1 MESNNSKSLLPKDLT
16 KDIIDRLNSIKGQVD
31 GISKMLEEGKD
42 PEQILNQFK
51 AAQKGLDKAHYL
63 LLDEV
68 YRKALAI
75 KIVNTVDA
83 CPGNCGNED
92 KIEYIRQQFPSFKL
106 DELTDRMQEIAE
118 IEKRLE
124 HYNSK
129 H

>member
-1 MESNNSKSLLPKDLT
+1 MLPKDLI
-16 KDIIDRLNSIKGQVD
+16 KDIIDRLASIKGQVD
-31 GISKMLEEGKD
+31 GISKMLNEEKD
-42 PEQILNQFK
+42 PEQILIQFK

-75 KIVNTVDA
+75 KIVNTMEA

-92 KIEYIRQQFPSFKL
+92 KIEYIRQQFPSFEL
-106 DELTDRMQEIAE
+106 DELTDKMKEISE

-124 HYNSK
+124 RYNSENGQPDQED
-129 H
+129 